1 MKRSE
6 KAHARIAAQFGI
18 FDSSKI
24 AGYYNATKLWGT
36 VFNLVD
42 VVEAR
47 YTTAR
52 VAVPGCSYGF
62 RTP

>member
-6 KAHARIAAQFGI
+6 KSHARIAAQFGI

-24 AGYYNATKLWGT
+24 AGYFNATKLWGT

-52 VAVPGCSYGF
+52 IAVPG
-62 RTP
+62 